1 MVVIVITITP
11 LLATAGSM
19 YKHTRLDRVI
29 DSGGIHY
36 KFSGILMNSNGPDV
50 IHYIG
55 NVYDSNGINAR
66 DLYSGGDYMMGGWA
80 YFTVDGYC
88 NDL

>member
-11 LLATAGSM
+11 LLMTVNTM
-19 YKHTRLDRVI
+19 YKHSRLDRVI
-29 DSGGIHY
+29 DSD

-66 DLYSGGDYMMGGWA
+66 DLYSGGII
-80 YFTVDGYC
+80 
-88 NDL
+88 